1 MTHRI
6 LRHLALAVACAS
18 ASLLAA
24 CGGSDDPAP
33 PAAAPP
39 APPAA
44 VAPTITTAP
53 AAVVVTEGQS
63 ASFTV
68 VAAGT
73 APLAYAWRRNGSSIA
88 GATAATYTLAAATL
102 ADNAATFSVVVSNS
116 AGSVTSAA
124 AALTVNPQTV
134 TPTISTQPAAATLS
148 AGGTASFTVAV
159 TGTPAPVVQWQ
170 IAGGADLADGA
181 GSGALAGATVAGAST
196 PTLTLTNV
204 PQAANGLQLA
214 ARATNSA
221 GTVTSASAALIV
233 NAAGVAI
240 SAAAGGTV
248 RGAGDA
254 ITIEIPAGALSADA
268 TFTLT
273 PATTI
278 ADFAPDFR
286 EVPGALWNLSI
297 SGGQLLP
304 GRTAQVR
311 YRVSPAALPADAVRT
326 FSGPVRR
333 ANTPQGGNGTGWSVV
348 RCEGGAPQV
357 VAVEQGD
364 SDFAATVTFCEG
376 NGRRTEALGL
386 VVTRVAVPGTTVYEV
401 PLQTVLSGMRSWDW
415 VGVDRAGQVTLS
427 ICAGVASPS
436 DANRIVCAKNLARI
450 DANGSVAANAR
461 VPGGE
466 PTSTNLELW
475 PRVVPYAL
483 AGNGA
488 LAGLWRGGV
497 AGQQRVRV
505 EAYGV
510 APFGSGRLLTQR
522 QFARTFAVDVAA
534 SDEQPVRGIDFAPAG
549 ELAVH
554 ERFSLNV
561 YRNSAAS
568 PRLSQRFGINF
579 PGRPADAG
587 DGAGSSFGN
596 LALDTN
602 GDVYKT
608 GLNSVN
614 DAVTAFCSPGCPALY
629 KYDAAGAPL
638 WFRVLGNFG
647 GGFFGPTVAI
657 DPLGRPVVR
666 YQNPQNRDIVV
677 RLDKTTG
684 AITASVDLGVTAF
697 SGSRNTLTFDSA
709 GNTYVGLGRFLVRIP
724 PDFDSAGVVRLEFG
738 QGQTGDYQAIGAD
751 ATGNAYGIFTRGA
764 STDNAE
770 FRLFKARYP

>member
-1 MTHRI
+1 LFR
-6 LRHLALAVACAS
+6 AAVLLMLGAA
-18 ASLLAA
+18 LAA
-24 CGGSDDPAP
+24 CSGSDDPAP
-33 PAAAPP
+33 LPP

-44 VAPTITTAP
+44 VAPTITTPP
-53 AAVVVTEGQS
+53 AAATVTEGQS

-73 APLAYAWRRNGSSIA
+73 APLSYAWRRNGSTIA

-102 ADNAATFSVVVSNS
+102 ADNAASFSVVVSNS
-116 AGSVTSAA
+116 AGSVTSSA
-124 AALTVNPQTV
+124 AALTVNALTV
-134 TPTISTQPAAATLS
+134 TPTISTQPATATLC
-148 AGGTASFTVAV
+148 AGGTATFTVAV
-159 TGTPAPVVQWQ
+159 SGTPAPTVQWQ

-181 GSGALAGATVAGAST
+181 GSGALAGATISGAGT
-196 PTLTLTNV
+196 RTLTLTNV

-221 GTVTSASAALIV
+221 GTVTSASAALNV
-233 NAAGVAI
+233 NVAGVAI

-248 RGAGDA
+248 RAPGDA

-326 FSGPVRR
+326 FNSPARR
-333 ANTPQGGNGTGWSVV
+333 ASTPPGGDGTGWSVV

-357 VAVEQGD
+357 VAVEPGE
-364 SDFAATVTFCEG
+364 SDFAASVTFCEG

-386 VVTRVAVPGTTVYEV
+386 VVNRAPVPGTAVYDV
-401 PLQTVLSGMRSWDW
+401 ALHTRLSGMRSWDW
-415 VGVDRAGQVTLS
+415 AGVDQTGQVTLS
-427 ICAGVASPS
+427 LCVGVASPN
-436 DANRIVCAKNLARI
+436 DASQTVCANNLARI
-450 DANGSVAANAR
+450 DAGGAVAANAR

-475 PRVVPYAL
+475 PRASRYAL
-483 AGNGA
+483 ASNGA

-497 AGQQRVRV
+497 AGQQRARV
-505 EAYGV
+505 ETYGV

-534 SDEQPVRGIDFAPAG
+534 NNDQPVRGIDFAPAG

-554 ERFSLNV
+554 ERFSLNL
-561 YRNSAAS
+561 YRNGAPS
-568 PRLSQRFGINF
+568 PRLSRRFEISF

-587 DGAGSSFGN
+587 DGAGTSDLL
-596 LALDTN
+596 LALDAAGN
-602 GDVYKT
+602 AYKT

-629 KYDAAGAPL
+629 KYDAAGSPL
-638 WFRVLGNFG
+638 WFRVLGPG
-647 GGFFGPTVAI
+647 GGFFGPTVAV
-657 DPLGRPVVR
+657 DRQGRPVVR
-666 YQNPQNRDIVV
+666 FQTAQNRDVV
-677 RLDKTTG
+677 ARLDATTG
-684 AITASVDLGVTAF
+684 AITASIDLGPTAF
-697 SGSRNTLTFDSA
+697 SSSLNTLTFDSA
-709 GNTYVGLGRFLVRIP
+709 GNTYAGLGRYLVRVP
-724 PDFDSAGVVRLEFG
+724 PDFDSARVVLLEFG
-738 QGQTGDYQAIGAD
+738 QGQTGDYRALGAD
-751 ATGNAYGIFTRGA
+751 ATGNAYGIFSRGA
-764 STDNAE
+764 GTSSAE
-770 FRLFKARYP
+770 FRLIKARYP